1 MQTQMLRLACSAS
14 LLLALPAFAE
24 TAPQLD
30 MADMSIEDL
39 ANIQIT
45 SVSKKPERLA
55 AAAASVFVITA
66 DDIRRSGAVNIPEAL
81 RLAPAL
87 QVAQSNS
94 TTYAVSARGMN
105 GSNNSTPNK
114 LLVMIDGRSVY

>member
-1 MQTQMLRLACSAS
+1 MAATLA
-14 LLLALPAFAE
+14 P
-24 TAPQLD
+24 PLD

-66 DDIRRSGAVNIPEAL
+66 DDIRHAAKWVSIPEAL
-81 RLAPAL
+81 RLAPNL

-94 TTYAVSARGMN
+94 TTYAISAR
-105 GSNNSTPNK
+105 
-114 LLVMIDGRSVY
+114 YEWQ